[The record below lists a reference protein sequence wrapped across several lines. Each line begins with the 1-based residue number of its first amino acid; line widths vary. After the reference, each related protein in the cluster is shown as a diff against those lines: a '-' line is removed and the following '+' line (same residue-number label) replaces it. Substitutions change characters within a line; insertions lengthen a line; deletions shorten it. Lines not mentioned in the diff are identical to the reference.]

1 MHTDVLLLLTMRYLT
16 VMSREYDEPRQ
27 KRDPYPTLNRIKKVT
42 RVFEREVLARRALR
56 EVAVLRHIGSCDNV
70 TALLKS
76 SAALVVLLSV
86 ASSRSSVHS
95 T

>member
-1 MHTDVLLLLTMRYLT
+1 
-16 VMSREYDEPRQ
+16 MSREYDEPRQ

-70 TALLKS
+70 TALLDFDTS
-76 SAALVVLLSV
+76 FIEFNELYLVLEASEADLS
-86 ASSRSSVHS
+86 
-95 T
+95 